1 MAGKPKGPRNTL
13 HIKNMVCDRCIQVV
27 EEELGK
33 LHIPVFDIKLG
44 EVITDG
50 PLSKEQTNQIR
61 AALENRGFVLLEDKA
76 GQLIEKIK
84 TMVITTVRRSPQ
96 KAKTNF
102 SRQLQQEIGKDYNY
116 LSTLFSSV
124 ENVTI
129 ERYTILQKI
138 EYAKELL
145 IYNELT
151 LGEIAFQLGYSSVQ
165 HLSGQFRKTTGMS
178 PSQFKKLREKT
189 RKPLDKLNT

>member
-1 MAGKPKGPRNTL
+1 MARNTL

-27 EEELGK
+27 EEELSK
-33 LHIPVFDIKLG
+33 LYIPILDIKLG
-44 EVITDG
+44 EVVTAN
-50 PLSKEQTNQIR
+50 PLSKEQTNQVR
-61 AALENRGFVLLEDKA
+61 AVLENRGFELLEDKA

-84 TMVITTVRRSPQ
+84 TVVIDSVRNPH
-96 KAKTNF
+96 KKTKTNF
-102 SRQLQQEIGKDYNY
+102 SQQLQQEIGRDYNY
-116 LSTLFSSV
+116 LSALFSSV

-129 ERYTILQKI
+129 ERYIILQKI